1 MDMTLKTPLWQGG
14 SIVATGLNWYNTV
27 FALDFGSCMMDWPA
41 RLRPWLNA
49 LLVLLLMLPLAR
61 LTWRLGVP
69 TEAPPPTVPVAV
81 VARNAPP
88 PRLDV
93 SRVRQAM
100 LFGQANSVGPNGELP
115 ESTLGIKLQGVIAAG
130 ESPAAVAIF
139 DSGDA
144 QLRAVRVGMAVQP
157 NVVIKAVYK
166 DRVVVSNNGR
176 DERISLQAPPPIS
189 LNSPPSVSGPTAGS
203 GFNPGSSARGY
214 VNQAAPGYASGVPN
228 MQPQGGPP
236 PGYPGFNGP
245 PNGNIGMPQVPP
257 SWQTQ

>member
-1 MDMTLKTPLWQGG
+1 
-14 SIVATGLNWYNTV
+14 
-27 FALDFGSCMMDWPA
+27 MMDWPA

-61 LTWRLGVP
+61 LAWRL
-69 TEAPPPTVPVAV
+69 V
-81 VARNAPP
+81 VAPEPAAAVAAPSVALRAAP
-88 PRLDV
+88 APARLDI
-93 SRVRQAM
+93 SRLRQAM
-100 LFGQANSVGPNGELP
+100 LFGQVSTAGPNGELP

-144 QLRAVRVGMAVQP
+144 QLRAVRVGMSVQP

-176 DERISLQAPPPIS
+176 DERISLQVPPAIS
-189 LNSPPSVSGPTAGS
+189 LNSPPGANGS
-203 GFNPGSSARGY
+203 PAYPPGFNPSARGY
-214 VNQAAPGYASGVPN
+214 VNQATPGYASGVPN
-228 MQPQGGPP
+228 MQQQGGQAP
-236 PGYPGFNGP
+236 PGYPGYNGP
-245 PNGNIGMPQVPP
+245 PNGNIGMPPVPQ